1 MPNFCMTLSY
11 DGTRYN
17 GWQRQGNT
25 PDTVQGRL
33 ETALSALLGQPVEV
47 AGSGRTDAGVHAR
60 MQTASFRAKT
70 DLPAPELLL
79 DSLTPAD
86 ITRDSALYPY
96 LDDNDLQRVLEDER
110 VSCRERYLSGER
122 AAELWDA
129 TVAAMEATV
138 AQWMADAGG
147 FTVRCERAEGA

>member
-147 FTVRCERAEGA
+147 FTVRYERAK

>member
-60 MQTASFRAKT
+60 IRAAGAR
-70 DLPAPELLL
+70 DLDRLPEQGAERGLEPPLHGVRRVALPLPAVIARAVVAERHAEIRHGIP
-79 DSLTPAD
+79 P
-86 ITRDSALYPY
+86 
-96 LDDNDLQRVLEDER
+96 VDE
-110 VSCRERYLSGER
+110 
-122 AAELWDA
+122 
-129 TVAAMEATV
+129 
-138 AQWMADAGG
+138 
-147 FTVRCERAEGA
+147 

>member
-1 MPNFCMTLSY
+1 MRNIALKLM
-11 DGTRYN
+11 YN
-17 GWQRQGNT
+17 GTAYHGWQVQKTVSSVCETMEKGLSKVCGGN
-25 PDTVQGRL
+25 VKLVGC
-33 ETALSALLGQPVEV
+33 
-47 AGSGRTDAGVHAR
+47 GRTDAGVHAR

-147 FTVRCERAEGA
+147 FTVRYERAE